1 MTTIHTPGLATLRSA
16 VDQSRHAPSVHNSQP
31 WLWTTDG
38 RLLRLRL
45 DDLRTLRH
53 ADPEGRQAMISCGA
67 ALHHVRAALRAEGW
81 ETHVRPMPGG
91 DPRILAEVTAAPL
104 DRADPRAARI
114 AAAIPLRRTD
124 RRPYRPLEPRT
135 LDDLAATLA
144 AQAHELGVSSTLI
157 DPGMHHLITEASG
170 MVTAQHR
177 YDADYQHD
185 THWWIGASTRDEGI
199 PATALPRPG
208 TSGAAGRDFQT
219 ERGTLPA
226 ASTTDEARVLVLATA
241 EASPEAWLMAGQAL
255 SAVLLEAT
263 ARGVAT
269 CTLTHMTEEPR
280 PRELVHDAASR
291 SGPTL
296 ARTQAAIRLGLAS
309 GPALPP
315 VPRRRLEDLLELE

>member
-1 MTTIHTPGLATLRSA
+1 MTTIHTPDIATLRSA
-16 VDQSRHAPSVHNSQP
+16 VDQSRYAPSVHNSQP

-38 RLLRLRL
+38 RVLRLRL

-53 ADPEGRQAMISCGA
+53 ADPQGRQAIISCGA
-67 ALHHVRAALRAEGW
+67 ALHHARAALRAAGW
-81 ETHVRPMPGG
+81 ETHVHPMPGG
-91 DPRILAEVTAAPL
+91 DPRILAEVTATPL

-114 AAAIPLRRTD
+114 VAAIPQRRTD

-135 LDDLAATLA
+135 LDDLAAALA
-144 AQAHELGVSSTLI
+144 ALAHEVGASSTLV
-157 DPGMHHLITEASG
+157 DRDTLPLIAEASG
-170 MVTAQHR
+170 MAAAQHR

-185 THWWIGASTRDEGI
+185 THWWIGAGTRDEGV

-219 ERGTLPA
+219 ERGTLSA
-226 ASTTDEARVLVLATA
+226 ASTTDEARVVVLATA
-241 EASPEAWLMAGQAL
+241 GDSPTEWLMAGQAL
-255 SAVLLEAT
+255 SAMLLEAT
-263 ARGVAT
+263 ARGVAS

-280 PRELVHDAASR
+280 PRELVHEAASR

-296 ARTQAAIRLGLAS
+296 ARPQSAIRLGLAS

-315 VPRRRLEDLLELE
+315 VPRRRLEDLIEVE